1 MEVTMKGKFA
11 KAGKRIKFVREYRN
25 ISEEQLAD
33 KLGIELDTLLQ
44 IEKDGSGIYGGLLLD
59 IGRELEVDHNYIFE
73 GLLYKI
79 SDGSLR
85 EAAIEYEEKI
95 K

>member
-1 MEVTMKGKFA
+1 MKEKFA

-44 IEKDGSGIYGGLLLD
+44 IEKDGNGIYGGLLLD
-59 IGRELEVDHNYIFE
+59 IGKELEVDHNYIFE

-85 EAAIEYEEKI
+85 EAVIEYEEKI